1 MIPIICLLLLAALF
15 CQLIALLNRLIVLL
29 HQLIVLLRRLIVLL
43 DRLIALLHQLI
54 VIGFEGFSVYKIK
67 ESELPEVIE
76 VIPVALE

>member
-15 CQLIALLNRLIVLL
+15 CQLIALLN
-29 HQLIVLLRRLIVLL
+29 RLIVLL

-67 ESELPEVIE
+67 EGELPEVIE